1 MGRGRK
7 VPSAPA
13 AIARAAPEPE
23 ASSTAPV
30 SRPAFE
36 GDAGL
41 PAPLTRFV
49 GRREALADLARS
61 FARSQRL
68 VTVWGPAGMGKT
80 RLAIEHARGRRA
92 AGEVVLHVPLA
103 EVSDPGAACAAVARA
118 CGAHPG
124 NESGAELVKLVG
136 RALAARGPV
145 LLVLDNLEQLLPEI
159 ARAIGA
165 WLETAPSARVLATS
179 RERTRLPGEVAME
192 LSPLTLPE
200 DAAPADAAPSEAAEL
215 FLARVNEQR
224 PDEPGGALHAARVA
238 ELVRSLEG
246 IPLAIEL
253 AAARFDVLG
262 LDGLLARLGRRLDLL
277 GRPRRAGD
285 PRTSTLRGAIEW
297 SWSLLPDD
305 ERVALARCSVFAASF
320 SLDAASSVL
329 DGLPAPA
336 VDLLQALRDKSM
348 LRLSPAQDGASA
360 PRFTLYEAVRELA
373 AEKLAQMP
381 GEAAL
386 AARLF
391 TEHHLAEGE
400 ALAARFAKTGD
411 VAAIAAIAR
420 EAPHLSAIAA
430 RASVRS
436 ADAGAPPPDSRAPG
450 SIDALRA
457 LVAMDP
463 AVTARGGAAAHAS
476 MLDQALAA
484 AERSGAPPLLFARGL
499 GARGRAR
506 MLCGGA
512 EDAERDL
519 ERALSLAV
527 VSGDRAL
534 EAELLADLGVLAHR
548 RADLPRALGLYERAL
563 AVDRAAGGTRTEGRV
578 LGNLGAA
585 HHDAHRHEQAIEHY
599 ERALSILAMT
609 GDRRMLGIVSTNLG
623 TLEQE
628 QGATSAARRRFERAA
643 ALLGEAG
650 DLRLLGITLTS
661 LGLLHH
667 EEGRLEEARFCH
679 EQALQ
684 KLSVAGDQRSLG
696 LAFVRLGALLG
707 SQGQLDEARVA
718 FARGAR
724 AAGEGDALVQAATEL
739 AHGLL
744 DLTAARRAQD
754 ERRPDAAAAHLA
766 RAVARAEQAREGG
779 PGQPSAAERS
789 DDVRTLLRIL
799 GRGVSALSGSA
810 VEEGGRAGGEAAPE
824 RALLLAPQGRWMRCP
839 GGAWQD
845 LRRRGPA
852 RRLLIELALRQ
863 REAPGAGVSLDEL
876 REAAWPGERMAPASA
891 ANRIYVALHQLRG
904 LGLQDRVI
912 RTQDGYLLDPTLP
925 VYHVAIEPVEEA
937 G

>member
-7 VPSAPA
+7 VSPAPA
-13 AIARAAPEPE
+13 AIARGAPRED
-23 ASSTAPV
+23 ASASV
-30 SRPAFE
+30 SRPALE

-49 GRREALADLARS
+49 GRRGALADLARS

-103 EVSDPGAACAAVARA
+103 EVIDPGAACAAVARA

-215 FLARVNEQR
+215 FLARVDEQR

-297 SWSLLPDD
+297 SWGLLPDD

-373 AEKLAQMP
+373 AEKLTQMP

-411 VAAIAAIAR
+411 VAAIAALVR

-430 RASVRS
+430 RA
-436 ADAGAPPPDSRAPG
+436 AGGAPAP
-450 SIDALRA
+450 IDALRA

-484 AERSGAPPLLFARGL
+484 AECAGAAPLLFARGL

-512 EDAERDL
+512 DEAERDL

-585 HHDAHRHEQAIEHY
+585 HHDAHRHGQAIEHY

-707 SQGQLDEARVA
+707 SQGQLD
-718 FARGAR
+718 
-724 AAGEGDALVQAATEL
+724 ALVQAATDL

-779 PGQPSAAERS
+779 PGRPSAAERS

-845 LRRRGPA
+845 LRRRTPA

-863 REAPGAGVSLDEL
+863 REAPGTGVSLDEL
-876 REAAWPGERMAPASA
+876 REAGWPGERMAPASA

-904 LGLQDRVI
+904 LGLHDRVI

-937 G
+937 GALGR